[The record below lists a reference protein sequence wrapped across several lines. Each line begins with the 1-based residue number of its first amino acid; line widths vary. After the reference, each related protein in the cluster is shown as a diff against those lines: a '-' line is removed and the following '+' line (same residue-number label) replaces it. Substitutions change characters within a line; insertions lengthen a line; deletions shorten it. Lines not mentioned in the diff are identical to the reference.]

1 MAFKSVFC
9 MEFYLFFCNDNK
21 VNYTEESLENAG
33 NVIKE
38 TRDFKPKI
46 YEKFNVFIGK
56 LILSG

>member
-1 MAFKSVFC
+1 MAFKSVC

-21 VNYTEESLENAG
+21 VNYAEESLENAG

-38 TRDFKPKI
+38 TSDFKPKI